1 MLFTSYNFIVFMTV
15 VFALYYLL
23 PKKWQWGVLLAS
35 SLAFYAFAGAEYFA
49 FLFFTI
55 VTVYITTILIDKKQ
69 SRTAAY
75 LAENKASLSREDK
88 KAVKQKLKKQTFALL
103 CLCLGLNFACLA
115 VCKAVIVEPLKSVVS
130 GGPFSFM
137 SFMLPMGISFY
148 IFQSAGYVID
158 VYRGVAKAEKNPL
171 KLALFVG
178 YFPQLVQGPISRFNQ
193 LSDTLFTTHPFNAR
207 QVSFGLQRILWGYFK
222 KLVLA
227 DRILPAVQTIVG
239 APEEYN
245 GVYML
250 LVAVF
255 YSLQIYGDFT
265 GGIDI
270 TIGISQLFGVQVT
283 ENFNRPFFSK
293 NTAEYWRRWHITL
306 GTWFKDYV
314 FYPLSVCTPML
325 KLAKASRKKLG
336 DGFGKRVPVYISSLI
351 TWLITGIWHGFQ
363 LHFAVWGLANCF
375 VIVASQE
382 CEPLY
387 ARFHN
392 RFHIKHTTA
401 YRAFEV
407 LRTFLLMS
415 VIRMLDWYNDV
426 GLYFKQYATLFY
438 KWNWQ
443 VLWNG
448 SLLKL
453 GLTVTD
459 YIILLA
465 GTLIVFAVSM
475 AGRSGSVRKKL
486 EKKPAVLRYALFAL
500 LFFAVLL
507 LGAYGMEY
515 NASQFI
521 YNQF

>member
-1 MLFTSYNFIVFMTV
+1 MLFTSYNFIVFMAV

-23 PKKWQWGVLLAS
+23 PKKWQWGVLLAA
-35 SLAFYAFAGAEYFA
+35 SLAFYAFSGVEYFV
-49 FLFFTI
+49 FMLFTI
-55 VTVYITTILIDKKQ
+55 ATVYGATRWIDRQ
-69 SRTAAY
+69 QARTAAY
-75 LAENKASLSREDK
+75 IAEHKETLSREE
-88 KAVKQKLKKQTFALL
+88 KKQIKHRSKKRTFAML
-103 CLCLGLNFACLA
+103 CICLGLNFAILA
-115 VCKAVIVEPLKSVVS
+115 VCKAMIVEPFKSAFS
-130 GGPFSFM
+130 DGPFSFM

-148 IFQSAGYVID
+148 MFQSAGYVID

-171 KLALFVG
+171 KLALFVA
-178 YFPQLVQGPISRFNQ
+178 YFPQLVQGPISRFND
-193 LSDTLFTTHPFNAR
+193 LSATLLTPHAFDGR
-207 QVSFGLQRILWGYFK
+207 QISFGLQRVLWGYFK

-239 APEEYN
+239 APEEFS

-250 LVAVF
+250 VVAVF
-255 YSLQIYGDFT
+255 YAIQIYGDFT

-270 TIGISQLFGVQVT
+270 TIGLSQMLGVKVT

-325 KLAKASRKKLG
+325 KLAKASRRRLG
-336 DGFGKRVPVYISSLI
+336 DGFGKRVPVYISSLV

-375 VIVASQE
+375 VIVVSQE
-382 CEPLY
+382 LEPLY
-387 ARFHN
+387 ARFHH

-401 YRAFEV
+401 YRGFEA
-407 LRTFLLMS
+407 LRTFFLMS

-438 KWNWQ
+438 RWDLPA
-443 VLWNG
+443 LWDG
-448 SLLKL
+448 SLLQL
-453 GLTVTD
+453 GLSIAD
-459 YIILLA
+459 YVILAL
-465 GTLIVFAVSM
+465 GVLLVFAVSM
-475 AGRSGSVRKKL
+475 LQRSGSVREKL
-486 EKKPAVLRYALFAL
+486 EKQPAALRYALIAL

-507 LGAYGMEY
+507 FGAYGIEY
-515 NASQFI
+515 DASQFI